1 MYYIY
6 KESLIFTVKYVK
18 RFTEK
23 TQMSNVFHHKM
34 HSTNSMANTKSNFN
48 AMDDRNI
55 NDRTLKNRM
64 MMKMT
69 GTIKKED
76 EKHVLMM
83 MMMMMMTIIAQY
95 LQPNITV
102 WSLLPPDLLHP
113 SCFLSLPALCFAL
126 VS

>member
-55 NDRTLKNRM
+55 NDRTIKNRM

-69 GTIKKED
+69 CTKKTMKKED

-83 MMMMMMTIIAQY
+83 MMMFHQY
-95 LQPNITV
+95 
-102 WSLLPPDLLHP
+102 
-113 SCFLSLPALCFAL
+113 
-126 VS
+126 